1 MSNTVD
7 GSSSVSFLPFLIVLI
22 LACLIFIGLCVLEF
36 FLARKVDKKY
46 GLFLPIASFGIATL
60 ISLSMFLLMP
70 GDLRTVIPGIIY
82 TGALANIP
90 TVILLLIF
98 FVARSLEKDVP
109 KKNKEIE
116 KMNILDL
123 E

>member
-1 MSNTVD
+1 MNSA
-7 GSSSVSFLPFLIVLI
+7 SVNDSVMDSVILIIPILI
-22 LACLIFIGLCVLEF
+22 LIFLGLCVLEF
-36 FLARKVDKKY
+36 FLARKERRIY
-46 GLFLPIASFGIATL
+46 GLILPIVSFGIATL
-60 ISLSMFLLMP
+60 ISLFTLLNMR
-70 GDLRTVIPGIIY
+70 GDLRTVILGFLY
-82 TGALANIP
+82 AGALANIP

-98 FVARSLEKDVP
+98 FVARALKKDVP